1 MSLYDAECPNCGLV
15 EVFTFKMVDGPI
27 VDCNTCGTPS
37 KKVFLKFPQ
46 IDTDCFETPGIGG
59 SGPYFS
65 KQLDTQFTSK
75 KAYKA
80 HLKANGMREIS
91 KGSSE
96 GRAMVSRTKE
106 AAAKVASHWGE
117 DSGAGLQSLKNA
129 NPDAFK
135 NAHHEQRTEAK
146 REQVRNF
153 TAVKESG
160 KPKTLTHKDL

>member
-1 MSLYDAECPNCGLV
+1 MSLYDAECPTCGLV
-15 EVFTFKMVDGPI
+15 EVFTFKMVDGPL
-27 VDCNTCGTPS
+27 VDCNDCGSPS

-59 SGPYFS
+59 AGPMFC
-65 KQLDTQFTSK
+65 KQLDRSFPSRA
-75 KAYKA
+75 AYKD

-117 DSGAGLQSLKNA
+117 DSGKGLQSLKDA
-129 NPDAFK
+129 NPHAFK
-135 NAHHEQRTEAK
+135 NAHHEERTEIK

-153 TAVKESG
+153 AAVKESG